1 MTKMVEK
8 WTEEEFCSEFWG
20 SVDEFYGRWKENS
33 GGRLP
38 DWEAAIA
45 RGKRDGI
52 PPHPAYAQPKL
63 AKDSVTGEDGCEAF
77 DKLRSGG
84 DHKSP
89 EKTEE

>member
-1 MTKMVEK
+1 MTEMVKK
-8 WTEEEFCSEFWG
+8 WTEEEFCREFWG

-52 PPHPAYAQPKL
+52 PPHPAYAP
-63 AKDSVTGEDGCEAF
+63 
-77 DKLRSGG
+77 
-84 DHKSP
+84 P
-89 EKTEE
+89 KTEVHEIGEKIRAGDVHKVPGEAEEQG